1 MRDREVP
8 PVGNRRRFLQLL
20 ALAGV
25 STVVGATRGG
35 RAQAAASSKPRVA
48 AAVVPA
54 DSTSTPP
61 ADPPISD
68 DAKALAT
75 IVQRHYGQHLTAA
88 QLDDVTREIDQR
100 LQGGARLRAVA
111 LANGDEPDFTF
122 HA

>member
-8 PVGNRRRFLQLL
+8 PAGNRRRFLQLL

-25 STVVGATRGG
+25 STVVGAARGG
-35 RAQAAASSKPRVA
+35 RAQAAAGSKPRVA
-48 AAVVPA
+48 PAVA
-54 DSTSTPP
+54 LSDSTSATP
-61 ADPPISD
+61 AEPPISD

-75 IVQRHYGQHLTAA
+75 IVQRRHGQHLTAA

-100 LQGGARLRAVA
+100 LQGGTRLRAVA